1 MIATPGN
8 AVFGNL
14 PAIFAIGV
22 GFGFSKDKR
31 GEAALVAF
39 VAYMT
44 LHMLVD
50 VEATS
55 LSGMIYNGTMV
66 DAATGKSEALYLIVP
81 ELINVPGDKEPAV

>member
-31 GEAALVAF
+31 GEAALVSF
-39 VAYMT
+39 VTYMA

-55 LSGMIYNGTMV
+55 LSNMIYGNTMPQV
-66 DAATGKSEALYLIVP
+66 LYLTTEVSGGADIVT
-81 ELINVPGDKEPAV
+81 

>member
-31 GEAALVAF
+31 GEAGLVAF
-39 VAYMT
+39 ITYMA

-55 LSGMIYNGTMV
+55 LSNMIYSGAMINPVSGV
-66 DAATGKSEALYLIVP
+66 SDVLYLTIP
-81 ELINVPGDKEPAV
+81 ESGAVV